1 MTHRL
6 LGCLVLLVL
15 RVAVSSGMEAGAD
28 THLAFP
34 RAYEPGT
41 LRYSLGLSLTLLP
54 RAVVEEEIRQ
64 IPMVNAALRWAL
76 PLNFSLT
83 AGVSTVY
90 ITNVASAGVM
100 WSQTHGGISFAV
112 SDEFSYW
119 FGVADMSGFDTQA
132 MGLFN
137 RPAVSAGV
145 DIDSY
150 KLTVKTEVLALLT
163 QHTYFGS
170 ASVSRIKPEIAGIA
184 TTLFLEQDLWQSTSI
199 MLAFRGNYARPNY
212 QVWLAFSVQDV
223 WLFYPELQA
232 AVIF

>member
-112 SDEFSYW
+112 ADEFSYW

-137 RPAVSAGV
+137 RPSLSIGA
-145 DIDSY
+145 DIDAH
-150 KLTVKTEVLALLT
+150 KITLKTEMLLLLT
-163 QHTYFGS
+163 QHTYFGA
-170 ASVSRIKPEIAGIA
+170 ASVSRVKPEIAGIA
-184 TTLFLEQDLWQSTSI
+184 ATLCLEQEAWRSAFISF
-199 MLAFRGNYARPNY
+199 AFRANYARPNY
-212 QVWLAFSVQDV
+212 QVWLAFSVQDA
-223 WLFYPELQA
+223 WMFYPELQA
-232 AVIF
+232 AYIF